1 MQIQQFKGAQPLT
14 PSLRSQT
21 PEGPTPPEP
30 PTPGPS
36 IQERVTVSAVNG
48 VRGGL
53 EAAAMAWLLK
63 NGSMNN
69 IGGMLS
75 GACGLGLG
83 MAIASELLNDGSGPS
98 TPQAKLLA
106 LGAGVVCGA
115 VANYT
120 GMPAFASAG
129 VAGFAAY
136 AAGYFAGQAG
146 TPEGQ

>member
-1 MQIQQFKGAQPLT
+1 LT
-14 PSLRSQT
+14 PSVRSHT
-21 PEGPTPPEP
+21 PEAPVPPDP
-30 PTPGPS
+30 PGPS

-63 NGSMNN
+63 HGSMNN
-69 IGGMLS
+69 IGGMVS

-83 MAIASELLNDGSGPS
+83 MAIASELLNDDSGPS

-106 LGAGVVCGA
+106 LGAGVVSGA
-115 VANYT
+115 IANYT

-136 AAGYFAGQAG
+136 AAGYFAGHSG
-146 TPEGQ
+146 TPDSQ